1 MQLFKVFREN
11 HPENKNKVFRELSL
25 IAEILTWLIADNFSK
40 CQLRFYVTVHMLS
53 MFFLKSLFNSKMSN
67 NWGRDYRYTMSQWK
81 ILQFYEYKVMMN
93 QWQKSKLYWN
103 NKKQIVHYC
112 LWTEHQYNIQYEKFS
127 LKKRELF
134 EYKIT

>member
-1 MQLFKVFREN
+1 MQLF
-11 HPENKNKVFRELSL
+11 KVFRELSL

-40 CQLRFYVTVHMLS
+40 CQLRCYVTVHMLY

-93 QWQKSKLYWN
+93 QWQKSKLYWD

-112 LWTEHQYNIQYEKFS
+112 LWTEHQ
-127 LKKRELF
+127 
-134 EYKIT
+134 